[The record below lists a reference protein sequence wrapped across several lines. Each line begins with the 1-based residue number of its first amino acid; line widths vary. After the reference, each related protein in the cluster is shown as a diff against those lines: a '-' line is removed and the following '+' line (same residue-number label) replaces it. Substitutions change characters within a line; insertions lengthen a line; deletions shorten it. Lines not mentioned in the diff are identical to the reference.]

1 MKGKHNAYENTL
13 DAALILETTNEIG
26 ASKSHKPILFS
37 FYLDIIHGKILY
49 KCPTS
54 HRYDSERL

>member
-13 DAALILETTNEIG
+13 DAALILKTTNEIG

-37 FYLDIIHGKILY
+37 FYLDIIRGKFSINALLHIDMIV
-49 KCPTS
+49 KG
-54 HRYDSERL
+54 